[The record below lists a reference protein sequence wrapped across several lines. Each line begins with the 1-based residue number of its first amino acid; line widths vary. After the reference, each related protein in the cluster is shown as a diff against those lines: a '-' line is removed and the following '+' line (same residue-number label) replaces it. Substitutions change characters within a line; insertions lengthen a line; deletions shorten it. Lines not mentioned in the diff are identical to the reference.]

1 LVPAA
6 VAGLA
11 WSNHMFDFFKRLFG
25 REPTVQTRTARAKP
39 RKNRAIEQVMPAALP
54 VPEVVEGNDHTDWD
68 LWEDS
73 VAVLDSQMQS
83 LSPSARKIHP
93 RKDAPSQFDD
103 LDVFSRVGKN
113 RDL

>member
-1 LVPAA
+1 
-6 VAGLA
+6 
-11 WSNHMFDFFKRLFG
+11 MFNFFKRLLG
-25 REPTVQTRTARAKP
+25 SEPAPLTRPAKSRS
-39 RKNRAIEQVMPAALP
+39 RKSRAIEPVVPGAIP

-73 VAVLDSQMQS
+73 VIALDSQMQS
-83 LSPSARKIHP
+83 LSPSERKIHSK
-93 RKDAPSQFDD
+93 KDASSQFDD

>member
-1 LVPAA
+1 
-6 VAGLA
+6 
-11 WSNHMFDFFKRLFG
+11 MFDFFKRLLG
-25 REPTVQTRTARAKP
+25 REPTPPTRPAREQAQKQ
-39 RKNRAIEQVMPAALP
+39 NRAIEPVMRGAIP
-54 VPEVVEGNDHTDWD
+54 VPEVIEGNDHTDWD

-73 VAVLDSQMQS
+73 VIALDSQMQS
-83 LSPSARKIHP
+83 LGPSERKIHA

>member
-1 LVPAA
+1 
-6 VAGLA
+6 
-11 WSNHMFDFFKRLFG
+11 MFNFFKRLLG
-25 REPTVQTRTARAKP
+25 REPTPVTRPVKSRP
-39 RKNRAIEQVMPAALP
+39 RNNKAFEPVMRAALP

-73 VAVLDSQMQS
+73 VIALDSQMQS
-83 LSPSARKIHP
+83 LSPSEKKIYAK
-93 RKDAPSQFDD
+93 KDTPSQFDD

>member
-1 LVPAA
+1 
-6 VAGLA
+6 
-11 WSNHMFDFFKRLFG
+11 MFDFFKRLLG
-25 REPTVQTRTARAKP
+25 REPTPQARPAKTRSKP
-39 RKNRAIEQVMPAALP
+39 RNRRPIDPVMRAALP
-54 VPEVVEGNDHTDWD
+54 VPEVIEGNDHTDWD

-73 VAVLDSQMQS
+73 VMALDSQMQS
-83 LSPSARKIHP
+83 LGPSGKKIYA

>member
-1 LVPAA
+1 MR
-6 VAGLA
+6 G
-11 WSNHMFDFFKRLFG
+11 S
-25 REPTVQTRTARAKP
+25 
-39 RKNRAIEQVMPAALP
+39 LP

-73 VAVLDSQMQS
+73 VIALDSQMQS
-83 LSPSARKIHP
+83 LGPSAKSYARKE
-93 RKDAPSQFDD
+93 APSQLDD

>member
-1 LVPAA
+1 
-6 VAGLA
+6 
-11 WSNHMFDFFKRLFG
+11 MFDFFMRLLAA
-25 REPTVQTRTARAKP
+25 PAAKP
-39 RKNRAIEQVMPAALP
+39 PTRPAKHRSRKQASEPVMAGAIP

-73 VAVLDSQMQS
+73 VNTLDSQMQS
-83 LSPSARKIHP
+83 LSPSARLYA
-93 RKDAPSQFDD
+93 RKPAASQFDD

>member
-1 LVPAA
+1 
-6 VAGLA
+6 
-11 WSNHMFDFFKRLFG
+11 MFNFLKRLFAPAPTPPT
-25 REPTVQTRTARAKP
+25 RPVKSKSRKKRALEPVVRG
-39 RKNRAIEQVMPAALP
+39 ALP

-73 VAVLDSQMQS
+73 VAALDSQMQS
-83 LSPSARKIHP
+83 LSPAEKKIYA

>member
-1 LVPAA
+1 
-6 VAGLA
+6 
-11 WSNHMFDFFKRLFG
+11 MFNFFKRLVV
-25 REPTVQTRTARAKP
+25 REPTAQPRPVRAKSGQS
-39 RKNRAIEQVMPAALP
+39 RAVEPVMSAALP

-68 LWEDS
+68 LWEHS
-73 VAVLDSQMQS
+73 VTALDSQMQS
-83 LSPSARKIHP
+83 LSPSERKIYA